1 MNQMTFRPRLSRI
14 ALPLVVSLAL
24 AACGG
29 PRAKTGDLAELETLR
44 AREYSAEIRK
54 PFADEPEPNLKRLRQ
69 SANELVKLSD
79 AYYELSLESFD
90 ERDPA
95 NTDARA
101 KIALM
106 YYRAAE
112 NYARSADARVRL
124 NQANQRYQEQLSR
137 RNDYQKRLQGE
148 QELVTLLETIQTL
161 FKRNEEL
168 RRSLDSFEERAKSES
183 RSIYALQEARIKKTE
198 AEGLKAPDFAG
209 AKFGEAQNL
218 LARAETFYNDEKF
231 DDAYQ
236 TALQAQEAFKN
247 ASDVSRAQWTEEQD
261 KLLRNTESQAIY
273 ERAQKEFG
281 VRNAFIDARGIVVV
295 TSGIFD
301 GRSSGLSNGGRT
313 LLDKVVEIAKQY
325 KNHSIVIEGHTDD
338 RGDDASNQSLSQ
350 ARANAVQDYFLQRAL
365 ATARLSVQA
374 FGESKPRFQG
384 QQAAERDKNNRVE
397 IIFRGK

>member
-1 MNQMTFRPRLSRI
+1 MKSNLRRPNISRL
-14 ALPLVVSLAL
+14 ALPFVVSFTF

-29 PRAKTGDLAELETLR
+29 ARVKTGDLAELETLR
-44 AREYSAEIRK
+44 GREYAAEIRK
-54 PFADEPEPNLKRLRQ
+54 PAADEPDANLKKLRQ
-69 SANELVKLSD
+69 SANDLVKQSD
-79 AYYELSLESFD
+79 AYYSLALDSFD

-95 NTDARA
+95 NTDANA

-106 YYRAAE
+106 YFRAAE
-112 NYARSADARVRL
+112 NYARSADARIRL

-137 RNDYQKRLQGE
+137 RNDYQKRLQSE

-198 AEGLKAPDFAG
+198 AEGLKAPDFSG
-209 AKFGEAQNL
+209 AKFNEAMNL
-218 LARAETFYNDEKF
+218 LARAETLYNDDKF

-236 TALQAQEAFKN
+236 VALQAQESFKN
-247 ASDVSRAQWTEEQD
+247 ASDLSRSRWTEEQD

-281 VRNAFIDARGIVVV
+281 VRSAFIDARGIVVV

-301 GRSSGLSNGGRT
+301 GRSSGLSDDGRA
-313 LLDKVVEIAKQY
+313 LLDKVIEIAKQF
-325 KNHSIVIEGHTDD
+325 KNHSVVIEGHTDD
-338 RGDDASNQSLSQ
+338 RGDDTSNQSLSQ

-365 ATARLSVQA
+365 ATGRLTVQS
-374 FGESKPRFQG
+374 FGESKPRFDN
-384 QQAAERDKNNRVE
+384 QQPAEREKNNRVE

>member
-1 MNQMTFRPRLSRI
+1 MNPSVSRSRLIRL
-14 ALPLVVSLAL
+14 ALPAALSLTIL
-24 AACGG
+24 ACGG
-29 PRAKTGDLAELETLR
+29 PRPKTGDLAELETLR

-54 PFADEPEPNLKRLRQ
+54 PAADEPDANLKKLRQ
-69 SANELVKLSD
+69 SANDLVKQSD
-79 AYYELSLESFD
+79 AFYERALESFD
-90 ERDPA
+90 ERDPV
-95 NTDARA
+95 NTDARG

-124 NQANQRYQEQLSR
+124 NQANQRYQEQLFR
-137 RNDYQKRLQGE
+137 RNDYQKRLQSE

-209 AKFGEAQNL
+209 GKFNEAMNL
-218 LARAETFYNDEKF
+218 LARAETLYNDDKY

-236 TALQAQEAFKN
+236 VALQAQEAFKN
-247 ASDVSRAQWTEEQD
+247 ASDQSRSQWTEEQD

-281 VRNAFIDARGIVVV
+281 VRSAFVDARGIVVV
-295 TSGIFD
+295 TSGIFE
-301 GRSSGLSNGGRT
+301 GRSSGLSDDGRA
-313 LLDKVVEIAKQY
+313 LLDKVIEIAKQF

-350 ARANAVQDYFLQRAL
+350 ARANSVQDYFLQRAL
-365 ATARLSVQA
+365 ATGRLGVQA
-374 FGESKPRFQG
+374 FGESKPRFDN
-384 QQAAERDKNNRVE
+384 QQPSERDKNNRVE